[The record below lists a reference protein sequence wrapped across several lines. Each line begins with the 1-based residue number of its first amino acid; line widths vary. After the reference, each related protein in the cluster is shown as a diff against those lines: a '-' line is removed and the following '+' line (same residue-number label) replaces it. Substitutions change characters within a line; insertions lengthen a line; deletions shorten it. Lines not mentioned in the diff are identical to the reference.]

1 MKNMLSNKK
10 IVFFP
15 LFVLMAGIS
24 CNGFTDVG
32 LPKNQVTRDV
42 VFRDDQLAKSAMAG
56 VYRSLEETGFLSG
69 SISGAQVILGA
80 YVDELQ
86 SYAAATSDPGIF
98 YQLAQTPVTTKI
110 NSLWTTTYSQIY
122 NINAVVEGV
131 DQSGQMSADVRQ
143 QLKGEALFLRA
154 VLHLYL
160 TLTFGDV
167 PYVNTTAYAVNQS
180 IAKSTAD
187 AVLSQCKADLET
199 AATLLPET
207 MAKGN
212 RIYPTKMAAYAVL
225 ARLAYYRSDWQNAV
239 RYADGVLNNPQYL
252 MEPDLNKAFLK
263 DSSSSIWHLLPYGAG
278 YNTYQGNVF
287 ILKTAPPTN
296 VALRQDFIT
305 EFEPGD
311 KRLESWIAQIKDS
324 QNKTY
329 YYPFKYKQYSTSA
342 ATQEYSVV
350 LRVEELFL
358 IRAEARLQLGQH
370 NAAVDDLNAIRGRA
384 GLTSIS
390 YSSDAAAVLKTII
403 KERRSELFTEFGHR
417 FFDLR
422 HYKLLDTVMKEKKTT
437 WQSYFNLL
445 PLPEKELLIN
455 PNLNPQN
462 NGY

>member
-69 SISGAQVILGA
+69 SISGVQVILGA

-225 ARLAYYRSDWQNAV
+225 ARLAYYQSDGDSAR
-239 RYADGVLNNPQYL
+239 RYADMVLNNPQYQ
-252 MEPDLNKAFLK
+252 METDLNKAFLK
-263 DSSSSIWHLLPYGAG
+263 DSSSSIWQLLPYGAG